1 MSWKDQKGQTL
12 LATAAAMVVLMGFL
26 GLGIDMGVLRY
37 EKRLQQSAADA
48 AAIAGASDLAPYS
61 GVTTAAQ
68 AALATN
74 GFPGASTLL
83 TNQACPTSVTGLTV
97 TVNNPPQSGPHSGVT
112 GYVEVCVAQLQPTF
126 FMKVLGF
133 NNSTVSARAVA
144 GKGLNG
150 SACLYTLDPN
160 TVGIE
165 GININGSATLNAPNC
180 GIVDNGNFDT
190 KGGAY
195 TVTAATVSVAGVET
209 GKDNVTCTSEPTNC
223 PVTGAPA
230 ASDPLSYLSPPPVGA
245 PVNFNSGNIIPGTYN
260 GISLSGNGTYTFP
273 SGIYVLDG
281 GSFTCN
287 GTPTIQGTG
296 VMFYF
301 TNGATWNC
309 SGNDTVNLSAP
320 TSGPYEGILLYQ
332 NPACNT
338 SSCDPTIGGNV
349 GSSFQGALYFPKSQ
363 VVFFGNAG
371 TSFGVALVVAGS
383 VALSGNPLV
392 NLTGTAGL
400 PPGVNLPIYNSTL
413 VE

>member
-1 MSWKDQKGQTL
+1 MIVL
-12 LATAAAMVVLMGFL
+12 LGFA
-26 GLGIDMGVLRY
+26 GLGIDMGVMRY
-37 EKRLQQSAADA
+37 DRRIQQTAADA

-61 GVTTAAQ
+61 GVSAAAQ

-97 TVNNPPQSGPHSGVT
+97 TVNNPPQSGPHT
-112 GYVEVCVAQLQPTF
+112 NDTNYVEVCVAQLQSLF

-133 NNSTVSARAVA
+133 NNATVSARAVA
-144 GKGLNG
+144 GKGASG
-150 SACLYTLDPN
+150 ACLYTLDPN

-165 GININGSATLNAPNC
+165 GININGNATLNAPNC
-180 GIVDNGNFDT
+180 GIIDNGNFDT

-195 TVTAATVSVAGVET
+195 SVTASTVSVSGVET
-209 GKDNVTCTSEPTNC
+209 GKDNVTCTSQPTDC
-223 PVTGAPA
+223 PAAGAPA
-230 ASDPLSYLSPPPVGA
+230 ASDPFTLLTPPAVGTPGA
-245 PVNFNSGNIIPGTYN
+245 FNSANIVPGTYSS
-260 GISLSGNGTYTFP
+260 ISFSGNGTYTFP

-301 TNGATWNC
+301 TNGATYNC
-309 SGNDTVNLSAP
+309 AGNDTVNFSAP
-320 TSGPYEGILLYQ
+320 TSGPYAGILFYQ
-332 NPACNT
+332 DPACNT
-338 SSCDPTIGGNV
+338 SSCGPTIGGNV

-363 VVFFGNAG
+363 VTFYGNAG
-371 TSFGVALVVAGS
+371 TSFTVALVVAGS
-383 VALSGNPLV
+383 VALSGNPNV
-392 NLTGTAGL
+392 TLTGLGGL
-400 PPGVNLPIYNSTL
+400 PPGVNLPIYNSIL